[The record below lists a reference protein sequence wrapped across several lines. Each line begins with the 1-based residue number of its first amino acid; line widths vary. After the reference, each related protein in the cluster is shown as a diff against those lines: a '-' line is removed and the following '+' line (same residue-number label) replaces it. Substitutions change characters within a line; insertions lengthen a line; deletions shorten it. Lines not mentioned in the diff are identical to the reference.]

1 MDSMLI
7 QSCGGQGSEPD
18 EIFHRFFEIIEL

>member
-18 EIFHRFFEIIEL
+18 EIIHRFFEIIEL